1 MRGHKMRLPLFREV
15 IFNNLLKSSKK
26 PAEVSVRIYNTRDD
40 LIYVTKDGNR
50 RVVCGYTSYETGLFI
65 MDIKDVEAS
74 NTHHPYAMFR
84 DEAARFAQKAIDE
97 KIKSLMEFRSANTE
111 DFDLMYKPIP
121 KIVEELDAYMTD
133 RHLFH
138 VDIQKQIDV
147 MLSQPLPHV
156 NEYLVYEDDKLSRDR
171 VVTQRVPYKN
181 PKNQTLTNEQA
192 ELVDKFLDVFVD
204 EYNKD
209 VLSWYFGA
217 ILLNIPLQDAR
228 VSKILVV
235 SSSNGG
241 SGKSTLISALAN
253 GVVTTPYRVIDS
265 GFDKHFKIN
274 DKFNTSNLPTCR
286 LGIYSEAYFNSD
298 SREGLPHDFSGL
310 DESEL
315 KSWITEGYVSNEK
328 KFADRQISKLTGMQI
343 ILTNHPPQ
351 INEDRRDLKRRF
363 LSLVVKPSDMV
374 KDKAKELNMTEKQ
387 LFAYV
392 KENAQAFANYFV
404 NSFKSDPNRYRST
417 LYSTD
422 EVIEDITQSQM
433 DYLKQKEVEKSELT
447 EQGAIVLLTSLC
459 KQYDIPYESFI
470 EALMAER
477 QKMTR
482 DDIRW
487 TEDVLYISS
496 KKTFF
501 VGFKIIQLRDA
512 LKDIVGDPV
521 KKYGQRMFALPI
533 K

>member
-1 MRGHKMRLPLFREV
+1 MRLPLFREV

-97 KIKSLMEFRSANTE
+97 KIKSLMEFRNANTE

-241 SGKSTLISALAN
+241 SGKSTLINALAN

-265 GFDKHFKIN
+265 GFDKHFKTN

-298 SREGLPHDFSGL
+298 SREGIPHDFSGL

-363 LSLVVKPSDMV
+363 LALVVKPSDMV
-374 KDKAKELNMTEKQ
+374 KDKSKELNMTEKQ
-387 LFAYV
+387 LFDYV

-404 NSFKSDPNRYRST
+404 NSFKSEPNRYRST
-417 LYSTD
+417 LYSTN
-422 EVIEDITQSQM
+422 EVTEDINQSQM
-433 DYLKQKEVEKSELT
+433 DYLKQKDVEKSELT
-447 EQGAIVLLTSLC
+447 KQGAIVLLTSLC

-477 QKMTR
+477 QKVTR

-501 VGFKIIQLRDA
+501 VGFKIVQLRDA

>member
-1 MRGHKMRLPLFREV
+1 MRLPLFREV
-15 IFNNLLKSSKK
+15 TFNNLLKSSKK
-26 PAEVSVRIYNTRDD
+26 PVEVSVRIYNTKDD
-40 LIYVTKDGNR
+40 LIYVAKDGTR
-50 RVVCGYTSYETGLFI
+50 RVVCGYTSYETGLFV

-97 KIKSLMEFRSANTE
+97 KIDSLKAFRDNNTQ
-111 DFDLMYKPIP
+111 DFDLMYKSIP
-121 KIVEELDAYMTD
+121 KIVEELNAYMTD
-133 RHLFH
+133 RHAFH
-138 VDIQKQIDV
+138 IDIQKQIDV

-156 NEYLVYEDDKLSRDR
+156 NEYLVYDDDKLTNNI
-171 VVTQRVPYKN
+171 VATQRVPYKN
-181 PKNQTLTNEQA
+181 PKNQILTTEQETLVNN
-192 ELVDKFLDVFVD
+192 FLDVFVD
-204 EYNKD
+204 DYNKD

-228 VSKILVV
+228 ISKILVV

-241 SGKSTLISALAN
+241 SGKSTLINALAN

-265 GFDKHFKIN
+265 GFDKHFKTN

-298 SREGLPHDFSGL
+298 SREGIPHDFSGL

-343 ILTNHPPQ
+343 VLTNHPPQ
-351 INEDRRDLKRRF
+351 INEERRDLKRRF
-363 LSLVVKPSDMV
+363 LALVVKPSDMV
-374 KDKAKELNMTEKQ
+374 KDKSKELKMSEQQ
-387 LFAYV
+387 LFTYV

-404 NSFKSDPNRYRST
+404 ASFQAEPNRHRST
-417 LYSTD
+417 LYSTT
-422 EVIEDITQSQM
+422 EVTEDINQSQM
-433 DYLKQKEVEKSELT
+433 DYLKQKEVETSELT
-447 EQGAIVLLTSLC
+447 KQGAIVLLTALC

-470 EALMAER
+470 EALMSER
-477 QKMTR
+477 QKTTR
-482 DDIRW
+482 EDIRW
-487 TEDVLYISS
+487 TDDTLYLSS

-501 VGFKIIQLRDA
+501 VGFKIVQLRDA
-512 LKDIVGDPV
+512 LKDLIGEPV
-521 KKYGQRMFALPI
+521 KKYGQRMFVLKI
-533 K
+533 R